1 MIVTCVSLSRV
12 IGVGQNIKCGR
23 ALGAAPGKTPRRRRI
38 AHAGVILAQDG
49 SWRFFDRGGDGG
61 DAGRVLPD
69 RTVGDRGR
77 LARQGFFSLRRAA
90 QRNSRWRWRL
100 SMRFAR
106 TRHDGRSRVLGFYSY
121 SVMSVGIARALG
133 CRGQA
138 NLWALDTFRHVQSSK
153 NSSARGCKKKCQ
165 WKTRFVLLDR
175 SRDISREERITG
187 QSMNEGVETQATN

>member
-1 MIVTCVSLSRV
+1 MTVPFDKREIRY
-12 IGVGQNIKCGR
+12 
-23 ALGAAPGKTPRRRRI
+23 ARREEAR
-38 AHAGVILAQDG
+38 
-49 SWRFFDRGGDGG
+49 DGG
-61 DAGRVLPD
+61 A
-69 RTVGDRGR
+69 
-77 LARQGFFSLRRAA
+77 SRAEEP
-90 QRNSRWRWRL
+90 RP
-100 SMRFAR
+100 
-106 TRHDGRSRVLGFYSY
+106 YSY

-187 QSMNEGVETQATN
+187 QSMDEGSIHRLQITAPHPSHEPAGTRYPTPSRREMAVATTRCR